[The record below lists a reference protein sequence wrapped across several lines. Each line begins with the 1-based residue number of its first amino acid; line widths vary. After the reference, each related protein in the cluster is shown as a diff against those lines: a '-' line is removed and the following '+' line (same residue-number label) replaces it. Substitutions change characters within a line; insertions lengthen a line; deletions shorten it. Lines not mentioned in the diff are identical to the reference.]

1 MLVRAKPEV
10 FNRLPSVLRS
20 PDEKG
25 VASSRRP
32 QRELVKSQSLASSC
46 LDSGA
51 SGGSESQSGDGK
63 LRDSEETVIVSD
75 GTDNDNSLVIVVSR
89 VWIST
94 VLDDAGDRDRGPV
107 DLGHEETAKNSLIE
121 GAVGTT

>member
-10 FNRLPSVLRS
+10 LNRLPSILGP
-20 PDEKG
+20 PDEKR

-32 QRELVKSQSLASSC
+32 QGKLVKSQSLASSC
-46 LDSGA
+46 LDSGT

-63 LRDSEETVIVSD
+63 LRNREETVIVSD
-75 GTDNDNSLVIVVSR
+75 GADNDDSLIVVVGR
-89 VWIST
+89 VWVST
-94 VLDDAGDRDRGPV
+94 VLDDTGDRDRGSV
-107 DLGHEETAKNSLIE
+107 DLGHEETAENSLIE